1 MEADTF
7 QLSVLLAGS
16 PGSHGYRRPMWHSSV
31 NLWPM
36 PGAGVLAAV
45 LPAMDVRQKRQKR
58 QKGIGADIVHVP
70 RLARKAHK
78 RLCLVQRDRKSW
90 YAPVGGCDL
99 IGLSRFSR
107 PCGTTHVSLFSPG
120 LRPGLN
126 SGYGPGA

>member
-1 MEADTF
+1 VAF
-7 QLSVLLAGS
+7 VR
-16 PGSHGYRRPMWHSSV
+16 H
-31 NLWPM
+31 LWPM

-58 QKGIGADIVHVP
+58 QKGIGAGIVHVP

-78 RLCLVQRDRKSW
+78 WLCLVQRDRKSW
-90 YAPVGGCDL
+90 YAPIGGCDL

-107 PCGTTHVSLFSPG
+107 PCGTTHLLSFSPG

-126 SGYGPGA
+126 SARPCGTRRRAEIKKVTASE